1 MIAQIGEDDIE
12 HDENAAPKLVKHVA
26 DVLEEQGGQTGINLF
41 KFIINPESYT
51 QTVENIF
58 FTSFLIK
65 DRRAA
70 IDYDDNDEPYI
81 CKAGE
86 CLSFDYPA
94 DSYLKQTLLSL
105 LTKNKG
111 LTPS

>member
-1 MIAQIGEDDIE
+1 M
-12 HDENAAPKLVKHVA
+12 KHVA

-41 KFIINPESYT
+41 KFLINPESYT

-58 FTSFLIK
+58 YTSFLIK

-81 CKAGE
+81 CGY
-86 CLSFDYPA
+86 CGTLNVQRMLSRY
-94 DSYLKQTLLSL
+94 S
-105 LTKNKG
+105 
-111 LTPS
+111 